1 MEIIILPTPDEVGRV
16 AAAKIASV
24 VAKKPSAVI
33 GLATGSSPQGI
44 YTDLQRRVRAGEIS
58 FAEARG
64 FALDEY
70 VGIPLEHPESYAAVI
85 ARDVVAPLG
94 FDASRVRV
102 PDGRAADLEFAAKEY
117 DAAIR
122 AAGGIDVQILGIG
135 ANGHIGFNEPTS
147 SFASRTRIKTLAPST
162 RDANAR
168 FFDSPEQVPTHCM
181 TQGLGTILEAREA
194 RPRRPGSDEGG
205 GRGRCDRGAAQLLR
219 ARFGPAAARARDRRR
234 RRGSRRRPAARRLL
248 PLHVREQA
256 GLAAVRV
263 GRRRRLAQTPAS
275 WCGQTPASCSD
286 AARALTRRRIR
297 GRVDGCRASHAHA
310 GVFRPGPVFRRAR
323 LRRGG

>member
-168 FFDSPEQVPTHCM
+168 FFDSAEQVPTHCM
-181 TQGLGTILEAREA
+181 TQGLGTILEARELVLVA
-194 RPRRPGSDEGG
+194 QGTSKAAAVAAAIEGPLSSFVPGSALQLHEHATVVVDEE
-205 GRGRCDRGAAQLLR
+205 
-219 ARFGPAAARARDRRR
+219 AAA
-234 RRGSRRRPAARRLL
+234 
-248 PLHVREQA
+248 
-256 GLAAVRV
+256 GL
-263 GRRRRLAQTPAS
+263 RLADYYRYTYANKPA
-275 WCGQTPASCSD
+275 WQ
-286 AARALTRRRIR
+286 R
-297 GRVDGCRASHAHA
+297 
-310 GVFRPGPVFRRAR
+310 FE
-323 LRRGG
+323 